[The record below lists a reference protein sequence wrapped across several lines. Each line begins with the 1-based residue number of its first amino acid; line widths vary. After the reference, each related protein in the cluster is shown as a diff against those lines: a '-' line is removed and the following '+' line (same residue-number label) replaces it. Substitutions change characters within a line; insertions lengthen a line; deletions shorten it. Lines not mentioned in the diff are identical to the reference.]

1 MKINYSYCSNSYG
14 KNKKNLCKK
23 KSFKFSRK
31 IANRE
36 KYYIHREGKT
46 SNLQKKSN
54 TNRTSVF
61 CIRKTQIQNKR
72 L

>member
-14 KNKKNLCKK
+14 KNKKNLCQK

-36 KYYIHREGKT
+36 EYYIHREGKT
-46 SNLQKKSN
+46 SNLQKKVKYKS
-54 TNRTSVF
+54 TSVF
-61 CIRKTQIQNKR
+61 YIRKTQIQNKR